1 MVLVVTCKFI
11 EMEDKERDRIIKIMR
26 KCVEGFFQDFVGKY
40 NFQIRFR
47 LKILVIF
54 SHNDIRLIGGW
65 KGVIR
70 HSFQPP
76 EKGEGG
82 FLIINCDPVVE

>member
-1 MVLVVTCKFI
+1 M
-11 EMEDKERDRIIKIMR
+11 DRIIRMMR
-26 KCVEGFFQDFVGKY
+26 KYVDGFFQDLVGNY
-40 NFQIRFR
+40 DFQIQFR

-54 SHNDIRLIGGW
+54 SHNDISWIGGW

-70 HSFQPP
+70 HIFQPP

-82 FLIINCDPVVE
+82 FLIINCDPAVE

>member
-1 MVLVVTCKFI
+1 M
-11 EMEDKERDRIIKIMR
+11 MR
-26 KCVEGFFQDFVGKY
+26 KYVEGFFQDFVGKY
-40 NFQIRFR
+40 NFQIQFI

-54 SHNDIRLIGGW
+54 SHNDIIWIGGC

-70 HSFQPP
+70 YSFQPP